1 MSISI
6 KEFCFGRLTDGQI
19 VKKYTLTN
27 KNNFELN
34 IISYGA
40 SIQSILLNDRNG
52 KQTNVALGFETIEGK
67 FRPFNK
73 HINHKINFKICSEYC
88 KSSPYFGST
97 VGRVAN
103 RISNAEFS
111 LDGTKYSLDKNN
123 GKHCLHGGSQGI
135 AWKNWASDILP
146 DATGVKFTYVSADG
160 EGGFPGKL
168 KIIQYF
174 ILKYMLK

>member
-52 KQTNVALGFETIEGK
+52 MQTNVVLGFETIEGK

-73 HINHKINFKICSEYC
+73 HINHKIN
-88 KSSPYFGST
+88 
-97 VGRVAN
+97 
-103 RISNAEFS
+103 
-111 LDGTKYSLDKNN
+111 
-123 GKHCLHGGSQGI
+123 
-135 AWKNWASDILP
+135 
-146 DATGVKFTYVSADG
+146 
-160 EGGFPGKL
+160 L
-168 KIIQYF
+168 KI
-174 ILKYMLK
+174 